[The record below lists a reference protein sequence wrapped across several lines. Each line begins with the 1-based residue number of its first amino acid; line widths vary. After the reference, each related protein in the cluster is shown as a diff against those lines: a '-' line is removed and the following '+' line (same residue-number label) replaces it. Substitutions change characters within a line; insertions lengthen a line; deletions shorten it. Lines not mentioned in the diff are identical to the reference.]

1 MVKHA
6 MQSYEQYYFEF
17 SAYFYAYCLMI
28 FSAVGMKPK

>member
-6 MQSYEQYYFEF
+6 MQNYEQYYFEF
-17 SAYFYAYCLMI
+17 PAYFYADCLTN